1 MDIMKHKTKK
11 ETSKLFLFIIT
22 IITSIIV
29 LLSIWFTIQ
38 YETAEILTYLIP
50 AVFAELGAATASYY
64 IKAKNENKIKIILS
78 AVSKIQKDSTSLT
91 DEQVRVIEAM
101 INNLNS

>member
-1 MDIMKHKTKK
+1 MKYHNKK

-22 IITSIIV
+22 LITSVIV
-29 LLSIWFTIQ
+29 LLSIWFTVK
-38 YETAEILTYLIP
+38 YETAEILPYLIP

>member
-1 MDIMKHKTKK
+1 MKKKK
-11 ETSKLFLFIIT
+11 ETSKTFLMVIT
-22 IITSIIV
+22 IITGLIV
-29 LLSIWFTIQ
+29 LISLWFTIKFQ
-38 YETAEILTYLIP
+38 TAEIFPYLIP

-78 AVSKIQKDSTSLT
+78 AVSKIQKDSQNLS

>member
-1 MDIMKHKTKK
+1 MKYQSKK

-22 IITSIIV
+22 LITLIIV
-29 LLSIWFTIQ
+29 LLSIWFTIK
-38 YETAEILTYLIP
+38 YETAEIFPYLIP
-50 AVFAELGAATASYY
+50 AVFAEHGAATASYY

-101 INNLNS
+101 LNNLNS

>member
-1 MDIMKHKTKK
+1 MKIKK
-11 ETSKLFLFIIT
+11 ETSKLFLFVI
-22 IITSIIV
+22 
-29 LLSIWFTIQ
+29 
-38 YETAEILTYLIP
+38 IP